1 MITLARFNSSEIL
14 PLIGLGRAPI
24 ILDGYTIKV
33 GSTRLECLKRNQKCV
48 SCHRVGT
55 VFLLQSHA
63 GETPHLNLF
72 HVMADKEP
80 EDWGSVAWKSMWKN
94 MMTQDHIIPKCSG
107 GSDSIENLQTMC
119 SSCNHKK
126 GGSTTEQPAR
136 NPNLPTRKKKRKRKK
151 NKNK

>member
-1 MITLARFNSSEIL
+1 MITLARFDVSEIL
-14 PLIGLGRAPI
+14 PLIGAGQEPI
-24 ILDGYTIKV
+24 MLKGHRVKV

-55 VFLLQSHA
+55 VFLLQSHR

-80 EDWGSVAWKSMWKN
+80 ENWNLVAWKSMWKN
-94 MMTQDHIIPKCSG
+94 LMTQDHIIPKWSG
-107 GSDSIENLQTMC
+107 GSDSIDNLQTMC

-126 GGSTTEQPAR
+126 GGSTPEDPSR
-136 NPNLPTRKKKRKRKK
+136 DPNCATRKKKKRK
-151 NKNK
+151 